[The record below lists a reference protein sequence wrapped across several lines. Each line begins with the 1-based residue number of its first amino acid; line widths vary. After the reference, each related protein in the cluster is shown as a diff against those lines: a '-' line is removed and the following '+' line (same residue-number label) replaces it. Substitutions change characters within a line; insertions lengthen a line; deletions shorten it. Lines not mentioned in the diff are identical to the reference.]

1 MKPHSDEL
9 VPHGADETC
18 GWCSPARHTGLTAH
32 QRFIKTLEDNLN
44 ALRAELH
51 TERVKNERLRYEL
64 EQARGRT
71 V

>member
-1 MKPHSDEL
+1 MRTDEFL
-9 VPHGADETC
+9 DHTC
-18 GWCSPARHTGLTAH
+18 EWCEVRGITTTSEHR
-32 QRFIKTLEDNLN
+32 RFIATLEDNLN

-51 TERVKNERLRYEL
+51 MERVKNERLRYEL